1 MGEISHLN
9 SHFKS
14 AFWAPDFCKFPTGM
28 CITSNSLPTEVPTVE
43 LVTTH
48 EKFETLA
55 GDHCADLATY
65 VAKYFCT
72 YEKRF
77 SMFCP

>member
-1 MGEISHLN
+1 MGEIPLKARSGPPIFVN
-9 SHFKS
+9 
-14 AFWAPDFCKFPTGM
+14 CMPTGM
-28 CITSNSLPTEVPTVE
+28 CISSNSLPTEVPTVE

-72 YEKRF
+72 CEKRF